1 MDAHE
6 PTSALTPDPAVIV
19 GLVEKLVE
27 GIWPRSDA
35 ERKALFQ
42 RLNFVS
48 GASWDDAEPASALAH
63 YSLSTQQP
71 GEISSSWNT
80 FNGRFL
86 GISLQLYTDMN
97 TDNPATR
104 QGFEDFRQRFTT
116 RYGEGRN
123 PWHDP
128 LIQACVW
135 QVNGRR
141 IAIRFFNLQH
151 SGMLLT
157 VDDAGLATAS
167 EAEIRRRGAP
177 THWNDSEEGTSPFNL
192 PRMGA
197 KS

>member
-35 ERKALFQ
+35 ERRALFQ

-48 GASWDDAEPASALAH
+48 GASWDDAEPASPLTHFALT
-63 YSLSTQQP
+63 TQQP

-104 QGFEDFRQRFTT
+104 QGFEDFRQHFTT
-116 RYGEGRN
+116 RYGEGLN

-135 QVNGRR
+135 HVNGRR

-157 VDDAGLATAS
+157 VDDSGLATAS
-167 EAEIRRRGAP
+167 EAEIRRRTLP
-177 THWNDSEEGTSPFNL
+177 TVGV
-192 PRMGA
+192 